1 MKSYGLLGIF
11 LTGLL
16 LVGCVEPHW
25 RYGGESASGWQ
36 LLGEREADFQRDQDR
51 IDVGRREGTYRE
63 IRIAVRGAPVEINRI
78 VVTFADGK
86 TFSPSIRERF
96 DQNSSSREID
106 LPGDRRSIRSVD
118 FTYRSPDR
126 RQGKA
131 TVVLYAR

>member
-1 MKSYGLLGIF
+1 MKSYGLLGIL

-25 RYGGESASGWQ
+25 RYGGESVSGWQ
-36 LLGEREADFQRDQDR
+36 LLGEREADLQRDQDR
-51 IDVGRREGTYRE
+51 IDVGRREGTFRE
-63 IRIAVRGAPVEINRI
+63 IRIAVRGAPVEINKV
-78 VVTFADGK
+78 VVTFDDGK
-86 TFSPSIRERF
+86 TFSPSIREHF

-118 FTYRSPDR
+118 FSYRSPDR

-131 TVVLYAR
+131 TVMLYAR